1 MEKYTTITEHG
12 MNKQKETEVDEI
24 TRLMRLLEFSD
35 SAFPV
40 GTFSFSNG
48 LETAAFEGI
57 VYDAASLE
65 QYTRTALHQMI
76 FSDGIAALIA
86 FRAAVVGDYE
96 KIKEADRQV
105 MMCKMNAEARQ
116 MLERMGKKMAEIAVQ
131 LSDSKWMRQWLE
143 DIREQRTPG
152 TYPIAQA
159 IYFQYNGLT
168 EKDLFVAME
177 YGAINMILN
186 AALRCVKVSHYET
199 QAILYRLCT
208 EATASYENI
217 KDLSFEDMRAFTPEM
232 DILASMHE
240 KGKMRMFMN

>member
-1 MEKYTTITEHG
+1 MI
-12 MNKQKETEVDEI
+12 DEI

-57 VYDAASLE
+57 VYDAQTLE
-65 QYTRTALHQMI
+65 QYTRTALRQTI
-76 FSDGIAALIA
+76 YSDAIAALIA
-86 FRAAVVGDYE
+86 FRAAAGGNY
-96 KIKEADRQV
+96 KTILEADRQ
-105 MMCKMNAEARQ
+105 
-116 MLERMGKKMAEIAVQ
+116 II
-131 LSDSKWMRQWLE
+131 LS
-143 DIREQRTPG
+143 
-152 TYPIAQA
+152 
-159 IYFQYNGLT
+159 T
-168 EKDLFVAME
+168 EKDLFVAIE

-208 EATASYENI
+208 EAAENYKI
-217 KDLSFEDMRAFTPEM
+217 VRELNFEDMQAFAPEM
-232 DILASMHE
+232 DVIASLHE

>member
-1 MEKYTTITEHG
+1 MI
-12 MNKQKETEVDEI
+12 DEI

-57 VYDAASLE
+57 VYDAQTLE
-65 QYTRTALHQMI
+65 QYTRTALRQTI
-76 FSDGIAALIA
+76 YSDAIAALIA
-86 FRAAVVGDYE
+86 FRAAAGGNY
-96 KIKEADRQV
+96 KTILEADRQIIL
-105 MMCKMNAEARQ
+105 CKMNAEARL
-116 MLERMGKKMAEIAVQ
+116 MLIRMGKKMAEICTQ
-131 LSDSKWMRQWLE
+131 ITDSPWMSRWLE
-143 DIREQRTPG
+143 DIRAERTPG
-152 TYPIAQA
+152 AYPVAQA
-159 IYFQYNGLT
+159 I
-168 EKDLFVAME
+168 E

-208 EATASYENI
+208 EAAENYKI
-217 KDLSFEDMRAFTPEM
+217 VRELNFEDMQAFAPEM
-232 DILASMHE
+232 DVIASLHE